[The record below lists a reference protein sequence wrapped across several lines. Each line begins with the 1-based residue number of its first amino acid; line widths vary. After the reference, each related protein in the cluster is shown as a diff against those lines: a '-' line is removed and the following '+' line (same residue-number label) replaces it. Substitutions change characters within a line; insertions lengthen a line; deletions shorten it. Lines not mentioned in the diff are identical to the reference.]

1 MEQQIEEEASQV
13 NTDPEGVET
22 EAGVILDLSKIC
34 VQPLFLLNIVLS
46 VF

>member
-1 MEQQIEEEASQV
+1 MEQQIQEKPAKV

-34 VQPLFLLNIVLS
+34 VQPLFC
-46 VF
+46 